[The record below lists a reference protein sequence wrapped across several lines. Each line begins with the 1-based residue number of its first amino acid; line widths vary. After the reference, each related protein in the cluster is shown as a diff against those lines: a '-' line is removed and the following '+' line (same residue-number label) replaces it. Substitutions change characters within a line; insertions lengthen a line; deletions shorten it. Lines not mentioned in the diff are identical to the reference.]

1 MKIATFQLSAKKLMK
16 TKMPETDKPKLAE
29 LAVNLKRLSQ
39 TLKKLDEGDMETLE
53 VLLDP
58 EAMAAV
64 REARNS
70 APLLSHRR
78 AFGHVAR
85 IV

>member
-1 MKIATFQLSAKKLMK
+1 MK
-16 TKMPETDKPKLAE
+16 TKIQGTDKPKLAE
-29 LAVNLKRLSQ
+29 LAGNLKRLSK
-39 TLKKLDEGDMETLE
+39 TLKKLDESELETLD

-58 EAMAAV
+58 EAMAAI

-85 IV
+85 KV